1 MAVSIRN
8 VFFVAIMLA
17 APFLAVAIMYVLGCD
32 ISRSMR
38 DPAIIAGCALIGSAA
53 AYGLTRRWPAALLYF
68 VVGSAFTLLVS
79 IPGLFM
85 FGGCK

>member
-8 VFFVAIMLA
+8 VSFVAAMLA
-17 APFLAVAIMYVLGCD
+17 APMLAVSIMYILGCD
-32 ISRSMR
+32 VSRSMR
-38 DPAIIAGCALIGSAA
+38 DPAIVAGCALIGSAA

-68 VVGSAFTLLVS
+68 VVASAFTILVS

-85 FGGCK
+85 FGACK